1 MRLTD
6 LADACRKSGL
16 NVAEVSGWRTRG
28 KALAAVKTIVVHHT
42 ATSAAAKGDYP
53 TLGIVR
59 DGRPGI
65 PGPLS
70 QIGLGRTGH
79 VYVIASGKA
88 NHAGAVHRTTWGN
101 AYSIGIEAEHPG
113 GSTPWPPGQ
122 YDAYV
127 RLCAALVRH
136 YGLTV
141 GDVRGHKE
149 VAFPAGRKTDP
160 NFNMTA
166 FRARV
171 REALAGTSASGSTA
185 PVDGKLVVD
194 GDLGPA
200 TVRALEA
207 ALKVPETGTV
217 TWRSSGVPQF
227 NASTTVELQ
236 HVLRG
241 RALPGDGPLA
251 VDGIMDPSTIGAVQG
266 TLNHYRV
273 ATGLPGIS
281 LDRDWGAQTTRALQ
295 EHLNAHRNLIPGQ
308 VAFTAGIPGR
318 AAQ

>member
-16 NVAEVSGWRTRG
+16 PVAEVSGWRTRG

-53 TLGIVR
+53 TLGVVR

-70 QIGLGRTGH
+70 QL
-79 VYVIASGKA
+79 ASGLA
-88 NHAGAVHRTTWGN
+88 NHAGRVHRTTWGN

-113 GSTPWPPGQ
+113 GSAPWPPAQ

-127 RLCAALVRH
+127 RLCAALVKH

-141 GDVRGHKE
+141 DDVRGHKE
-149 VAFPAGRKTDP
+149 VASPAGRKTDP
-160 NFNMTA
+160 NFNMAA

-171 REALAGTSASGSTA
+171 REALAETSTSGSTA

-194 GDLGPA
+194 GDLGTV

-236 HVLRG
+236 HVLRD
-241 RALPGDGPLA
+241 RALPGDGPLVA
-251 VDGIMDPSTIGAVQG
+251 DGIMSPRTIGAVQG

-273 ATGLPGIS
+273 MAGAPGIA

-308 VAFTAGIPGR
+308 AAFTAGVPGR